1 MNKKRTL
8 KITKVLIELPT
19 WLGDTVMTTPA
30 IENIINHFEDIEITL
45 IGSLVSIEALKNH
58 PKVLKI
64 IFLEK
69 NYKSLYKIKT
79 LDEFHYY
86 FSFRESVRSKLLK
99 VFVKARNK
107 YQFNRNKYHNLHQ
120 VEKYSNFI
128 NESLNINSDAGNL
141 NIYLSSS
148 KKKKS
153 SNVLGINPGATY
165 GSAKRWY
172 PEKYAKIAIE
182 LSKKFD
188 IIIFGGIEE
197 QDFASEIEEILIRN
211 NINNYQNLAGKTSI
225 DELINNISI
234 PDILITGDSGPM
246 HIAASLKIPTVTI
259 FGPTND
265 AETAQ
270 WMNPKSIIV
279 KKNLDCQPCM
289 KKTCPLKHHHC
300 MKLIDTQEVIDKTNL
315 ILSSDS

>member
-1 MNKKRTL
+1 MNNKGIKKN
-8 KITKVLIELPT
+8 TKVLIELPT
-19 WLGDTVMTTPA
+19 WLGDSVMTTPA
-30 IENIINHFEDIEITL
+30 IENIVNYFKDIEITL
-45 IGSLVSIEALKNH
+45 IGSFVSIETLKNH
-58 PKVLKI
+58 PKVLKVI
-64 IFLEK
+64 HLEK
-69 NYKSLYKIKT
+69 TYKSIYKIKT
-79 LDEFHYY
+79 LDEFDFYL
-86 FSFRESVRSKLLK
+86 SFRSSLRSKLLK
-99 VFVKARNK
+99 FFVKSRNK
-107 YQFNRNKYHNLHQ
+107 YQFNGKKYHNRHQ
-120 VEKYSNFI
+120 VEKYSDFV
-128 NESLNINSDAGNL
+128 NESLNIKLDAGNL
-141 NIYLSSS
+141 IIHSIATN
-148 KKKKS
+148 KNKS
-153 SNVLGINPGATY
+153 SNILGINPGATY

-172 PEKYAKIAIE
+172 PEKYAEIAIE

-225 DELINNISI
+225 GELINNISI
-234 PDILITGDSGPM
+234 LDILITGDSGPM

-300 MKLIDTQEVIDKTNL
+300 MKLIDSQEVIDKTNL
-315 ILSSDS
+315 ILSSES